1 VLDAVIDW
9 SDLEALD
16 SRLLAALVEG
26 FRARAGAKER
36 HQAMSEYE
44 IARRA
49 GVQEYSY
56 VQYEES
62 SERSAVRSALA
73 RLQRR
78 GLARSVAVSG
88 RYETFVPAEAALVQA
103 EPELPAPEPP
113 TPDLPAL
120 EAQPSPVA
128 SPPPSVAAEASP
140 PMPTTFEGRLDEMI
154 RLLRSID
161 ERLNRIERG

>member
-1 VLDAVIDW
+1 VPDEVDWNDLDA
-9 SDLEALD
+9 LD
-16 SRLLAALVEG
+16 ERLLVALIEG

-44 IARRA
+44 SARRA

-62 SERSAVRSALA
+62 AERSAVRSALA

-78 GLARSVAVSG
+78 SLARSVGVSG
-88 RYETFVPAEAALVQA
+88 RYETFVPAEAALEQA
-103 EPELPAPEPP
+103 EPPVPEPS
-113 TPDLPAL
+113 A
-120 EAQPSPVA
+120 AVA
-128 SPPPSVAAEASP
+128 PAEASP
-140 PMPTTFEGRLDEMI
+140 VPEAAPSSSEPAPAMPTTFEGRLDEMI